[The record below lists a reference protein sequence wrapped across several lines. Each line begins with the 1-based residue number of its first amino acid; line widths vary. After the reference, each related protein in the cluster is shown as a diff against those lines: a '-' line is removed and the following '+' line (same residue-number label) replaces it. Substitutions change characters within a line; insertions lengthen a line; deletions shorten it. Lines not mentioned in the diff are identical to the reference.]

1 MTITK
6 KSGTK
11 STPRIVADT
20 YVLTTRIDPHKVRT
34 RVWSRWTKSELG
46 GRRPSQMVRAE
57 SLSFPSDDPWTT
69 NADGSKPLRIPLLV
83 YEPDAPRPAEGR
95 PVVVWLPD
103 GALSGGGSATST
115 GLSASSPLASTQG
128 CVLDAAIQLT
138 VQESGAAVMVPHVRG
153 SSGYGARYAG
163 LAKQHRREAA
173 VKDVRSL
180 LSWLAQR
187 ALPSAAA
194 GGTRPSPE
202 YDTSRVS
209 LYGVGVGACL
219 AASVSATLCELA
231 DGAPLVPRC
240 VVLER
245 PVTNLVT
252 FLGET
257 ARYLQP
263 ILRNEFGCVSG
274 PLAVAAAVFENRM
287 LVAEMSAACWMRRR
301 GSSSSRSHQR
311 ASATL

>member
-1 MTITK
+1 M
-6 KSGTK
+6 
-11 STPRIVADT
+11 
-20 YVLTTRIDPHKVRT
+20 RT
-34 RVWSRWTKSELG
+34 RRALSCGSIML
-46 GRRPSQMVRAE
+46 RAE
-57 SLSFPSDDPWTT
+57 
-69 NADGSKPLRIPLLV
+69 A
-83 YEPDAPRPAEGR
+83 
-95 PVVVWLPD
+95 
-103 GALSGGGSATST
+103 SASPMST

-187 ALPSAAA
+187 TLPSAAT
-194 GGTRPSPE
+194 GGTRRPSLE

-274 PLAVAAAVFENRM
+274 PLAVEAASLFEIG
-287 LVAEMSAACWMRRR
+287 CWL
-301 GSSSSRSHQR
+301 QR
-311 ASATL
+311 